1 MLSHVFFETGEVP
14 GTSGDLLEDR
24 DNILA
29 GHGKM
34 ARRNDSSVTPY
45 ARCGAISAGHPESG
59 SKSGSSPQLFVH
71 IKKISVQLVQRE
83 ERGARS
89 SGQCKP
95 I

>member
-1 MLSHVFFETGEVP
+1 MLANVFIETGEVP

-59 SKSGSSPQLFVH
+59 SKSGSAPQLFVH
-71 IKKISVQLVQRE
+71 IKKISSHLV
-83 ERGARS
+83 RS
-89 SGQCKP
+89 KEISSNSS
-95 I
+95 